1 MTDVN
6 DISTTWLTNNA
17 SVTCQWLFYWYQY
30 ICINNGSIFQNNITY
45 NTTWVKQVRCFL
57 KIVWEWST
65 QFTYHQTG
73 GDGVF
78 NILQKNIDL
87 TLSNWHYISLHVH
100 YVGRIFLVLYGV
112 NKWPMYQMKSKAIGI
127 IIVIEMYR
135 KRQNDIL
142 RAVLI
147 FFIIDF
153 QRSKGG
159 FMFC

>member
-1 MTDVN
+1 
-6 DISTTWLTNNA
+6 
-17 SVTCQWLFYWYQY
+17 
-30 ICINNGSIFQNNITY
+30 
-45 NTTWVKQVRCFL
+45 
-57 KIVWEWST
+57 
-65 QFTYHQTG
+65 
-73 GDGVF
+73 
-78 NILQKNIDL
+78 
-87 TLSNWHYISLHVH
+87 
-100 YVGRIFLVLYGV
+100 
-112 NKWPMYQMKSKAIGI
+112 MYQMKSKAIGI